1 MATLE
6 AIWIKTA
13 KRGPMA
19 ARDAA
24 DLVAGEGIVGNADFR
39 CRRQVTLLERE
50 RWSAAEAELGAR
62 VDPAARRA
70 NLLLAGLD
78 LGESSGR
85 LLRVGTATIRLLGE
99 TRPCHRMDEA
109 HPGLQAAL
117 RPDWRGGA
125 WGEIVAG
132 GRVAVGDEVAWAG
145 DLPPAPSR

>member
-13 KRGPMA
+13 KRGPMEARGA
-19 ARDAA
+19 AE
-24 DLVAGEGIVGNADFR
+24 LVAGEGIAGNADFR
-39 CRRQVTLLERE
+39 SRRQVTLLGRE
-50 RWSAAEAELGAR
+50 RWSEAEAELGAR

-78 LGESSGR
+78 LRQSAGR
-85 LLRVGTATIRLLGE
+85 LLRVGAATIRLLGE

-125 WGEIVAG
+125 WGEVVEG
-132 GRVAVGDEVAWAG
+132 GRVAVGDAAAWIG
-145 DLPPAPSR
+145 EPPAGASR